1 MPDDEPVAT
10 VEIEDRTDR
19 WRFRCPNGHT
29 TWEPTNH
36 HFWCRTC
43 ARMDS
48 SDGVFEQLRD
58 VRDDRLIA
66 RERVQ
71 LLDRVGPYDK
81 DLDRRNEA

>member
-1 MPDDEPVAT
+1 MPDDEAVAT
-10 VEIEDRTDR
+10 VNIEDRTDR

-48 SDGVFEQLRD
+48 TDGVFDQLRD
-58 VRDDRLIA
+58 VREDRLLA
-66 RERVQ
+66 RERVN
-71 LLDRVGPYDK
+71 LHDRVGPYDK
-81 DLDRRNEA
+81 DLDRRGEV